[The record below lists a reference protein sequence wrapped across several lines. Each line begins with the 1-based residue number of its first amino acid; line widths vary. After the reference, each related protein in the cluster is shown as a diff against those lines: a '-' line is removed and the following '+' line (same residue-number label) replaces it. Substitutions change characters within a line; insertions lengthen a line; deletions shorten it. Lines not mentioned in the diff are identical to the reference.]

1 MTNLKTVI
9 LALSIYFTCF
19 AASGQDSLINRVI
32 NDLNEPVLSGEV
44 LNYFFQASGSQYF
57 IDGWTKGDIYL
68 ESGDVTRDRLL
79 QYNGYRDQLYWLNPS
94 SGDIVILDKHLVSGF
109 TLAMPLSA
117 DTATFR
123 KVSAD
128 LNGIRDPDGVFVQ
141 VLVDDA
147 YSLLV
152 LRRIVNTGERNIMQ
166 GERMVT
172 LPVLEPRPV
181 YIIRSP
187 GNNYQSL
194 QRLRRRN
201 FINLFPGQQDDLRR
215 ELIRERNRVRS
226 ENQLVEAVKTL
237 NTL

>member
-1 MTNLKTVI
+1 MINLRIAI
-9 LALSIYFTCF
+9 LALSISFTFC
-19 AASGQDSLINRVI
+19 AVSGQDPLIDRVI

-44 LNYFFQASGSQYF
+44 LNYFFQAEGSQYF

-68 ESGDVTRDRLL
+68 ETGDVTRDRML
-79 QYNGYRDQLYWLNPS
+79 QYNGYKDQLYWLNPS
-94 SGDIVILDKHLVSGF
+94 TGDIVILDKHLVSSF
-109 TLAMPLSA
+109 TLEMPLTA
-117 DTATFR
+117 DTATFM

-152 LRRIVNTGERNIMQ
+152 MRRIVNTGERNIMQ

-172 LPVLEPRPV
+172 LPVLESRPV

-187 GNNYQSL
+187 DNSYQSL

-201 FINLFPGQQDDLRR
+201 LINLFPGQRDDLRR
-215 ELIRERNRVRS
+215 ELAGRRNRVRN
-226 ENQLVEAVKTL
+226 EKQLLEAVKIL